1 MLGVLV
7 LSGAVSVWLVLLAS
21 SGRDR
26 LAAVTDDALAA
37 TNATIAARHHFN
49 LADDVIA
56 RVLDMNTLIEP
67 EKIRAD
73 VELEVDA
80 LRSNLETLQSLA
92 SEEKFR
98 AVVDEALGEFER
110 WHRDARILL
119 GLTPSQTVPTVE
131 RLDRYRRSLAAL
143 LDEAAQLARTTAHAQ
158 VEAADADLDRESVLV
173 LGVLSLLIVA
183 GLFGA
188 FLIASR
194 ISKPLTGL
202 VGGAQKLAEGDTS
215 VEFAET
221 ARSDEVGAVAR
232 AIAGFRDGVLARG
245 ELEAGAR
252 EANRSTEQ
260 RQQNIER
267 LIAGF
272 RSEMAGLLSALN
284 LEADQMAETAQC
296 LSQIAGETR
305 VKAEGANLASSEAA
319 ANVDIV
325 AVSAEELT
333 ASISDVESQVRQA
346 LDVIGKATS
355 GAQASN
361 QKVGSL
367 SSAAGQIGE
376 VVNLIRDI
384 AEQTN
389 LLALNAT
396 IEAARAGDAGKGFS
410 VVASEVKS
418 LANQSA
424 KATEEIAQHIAE
436 IQAATND
443 AVLSINEIST
453 VMNEANEYA
462 AAIAK
467 AVGDQSLATGEIR
480 QNVLSVS
487 TSTRSVSETI
497 EAVSDTANRTNR
509 SAEQMSRAANTTQSK
524 IALVGGAVESFLRDV
539 TAA

>member
-1 MLGVLV
+1 VLV
-7 LSGAVSVWLVLLAS
+7 LSGAMSVWLVLLAS

-26 LAAVTDDALAA
+26 LAAVIDDALTA

-49 LADDVIA
+49 LAEDVIT
-56 RVLDMNTLIEP
+56 RVLEMNTLIEP
-67 EKIRAD
+67 ETIRAD
-73 VELEVDA
+73 IEVEVVA
-80 LRSNLETLQSLA
+80 LRNNLETLQSLA
-92 SEEKFR
+92 NQEEFS

-110 WHRDARILL
+110 WHHDARILL
-119 GLTPSQTVPTVE
+119 GLTQSQTVPTLE

-143 LDEAAQLARTTAHAQ
+143 LDEAARLARATAHTQ
-158 VEAADADLDRESVLV
+158 VEAADADLDRQSVLV
-173 LGVLSLLIVA
+173 LAVLSLLIVA

-188 FLIASR
+188 FLMASR
-194 ISKPLTGL
+194 ISKPLTAL
-202 VGGAQKLAEGDTS
+202 VSDAQKLAEGDAS

-245 ELEAGAR
+245 ELEASAR

-260 RQQNIER
+260 RQQKTEH

-296 LSQIAGETR
+296 LTQIADETR
-305 VKAEGANLASSEAA
+305 VKAEGATKASSEAA
-319 ANVDIV
+319 TNVDMV

-333 ASISDVESQVRQA
+333 ASINDVERQVFQA

-355 GAQASN
+355 GAQASTR
-361 QKVGSL
+361 KVGSL

-396 IEAARAGDAGKGFS
+396 IEAARAGDAGRGFS

-424 KATEEIAQHIAE
+424 KATEDIALHIAE

-480 QNVLSVS
+480 QNVFSVS

-497 EAVSDTANRTNR
+497 EAVSDTANRTNH
-509 SAEQMSRAANTTQSK
+509 SAEQMSRAANTTQNK
-524 IALVGGAVESFLRDV
+524 IALVGGAVENFLRDV